1 MYPLNSLHVYSNVEK
16 LKTEVIL
23 KLKMW
28 KIIWSYICACHIH
41 RKITCLTKHNI
52 KITYSIYSGT
62 WIDWKSLG
70 PSFVFGIDRSSA
82 YTG

>member
-28 KIIWSYICACHIH
+28 KIIWSYICACYIH
-41 RKITCLTKHNI
+41 RKITCL
-52 KITYSIYSGT
+52 
-62 WIDWKSLG
+62 
-70 PSFVFGIDRSSA
+70 
-82 YTG
+82 